1 MRGSSDELLR
11 LYRRIDEKDQEIQSL
26 KNQIEDLRRAQRT
39 PPRYRSRSRS
49 PPPMIRKR
57 VREEGE
63 FIERIGSETDIYIG
77 NFFARTVNLDEETF
91 FQYLT
96 KSICVCAIFNY
107 LILSLKNFFG
117 ISACYNATYNQLARY
132 SFTLSASNRSA
143 ARTPLAKLKIFLLAS
158 AVRSG

>member
-91 FQYLT
+91 FQYLKDEFDIEAEKIT
-96 KSICVCAIFNY
+96 KIKNGPCARLFLRSNEDQTKLLDNKDIIEQKFNLNSITIFGT
-107 LILSLKNFFG
+107 G
-117 ISACYNATYNQLARY
+117 I
-132 SFTLSASNRSA
+132 
-143 ARTPLAKLKIFLLAS
+143 KK
-158 AVRSG
+158 

>member
-11 LYRRIDEKDQEIQSL
+11 LYRRIDEKDQEIQNL
-26 KNQIEDLRRAQRT
+26 KNQIDDLRRQRT

-49 PPPMIRKR
+49 PPPVIRKR

-91 FQYLT
+91 FQYLKDEFDIEAEKIT
-96 KSICVCAIFNY
+96 KIKNGPCARLFLRSNEDQTKLLDNKDIIEQKFNLNSITIFGT
-107 LILSLKNFFG
+107 G
-117 ISACYNATYNQLARY
+117 I
-132 SFTLSASNRSA
+132 
-143 ARTPLAKLKIFLLAS
+143 KK
-158 AVRSG
+158 

>member
-11 LYRRIDEKDQEIQSL
+11 LYRRIDEKDQEIQNL

-91 FQYLT
+91 FQYLKDEFDIEAEKIT
-96 KSICVCAIFNY
+96 KIKNGPCARLFLRSNEDQTKLLDNKDMIEQKFNLNSITIFGT
-107 LILSLKNFFG
+107 G
-117 ISACYNATYNQLARY
+117 I
-132 SFTLSASNRSA
+132 
-143 ARTPLAKLKIFLLAS
+143 KK
-158 AVRSG
+158 

>member
-11 LYRRIDEKDQEIQSL
+11 LYRRIDEKDQEIQNL

-91 FQYLT
+91 FQYLKDEFDIEAEKIT
-96 KSICVCAIFNY
+96 KIKNGPCARLFLRSNEDQTKLLDNKDIIEQKFNLNSITIFGT
-107 LILSLKNFFG
+107 G
-117 ISACYNATYNQLARY
+117 I
-132 SFTLSASNRSA
+132 
-143 ARTPLAKLKIFLLAS
+143 KK
-158 AVRSG
+158 